1 LRLSQGK
8 IYYSADFPIC
18 QQLFSNFLKKFST
31 GRSVGISN
39 FPQSLFLR
47 KNLAKKASQS
57 SGHRSGR
64 NQLRFLLFKRL
75 SGAALHNSARED
87 CEENFR
93 QNKAENRRNTLCISR
108 FAGVVMAEI
117 CRKTPQMQLCGVAL
131 N

>member
-1 LRLSQGK
+1 MK
-8 IYYSADFPIC
+8 NKAA
-18 QQLFSNFLKKFST
+18 
-31 GRSVGISN
+31 
-39 FPQSLFLR
+39 PQ
-47 KNLAKKASQS
+47 NL
-57 SGHRSGR
+57 
-64 NQLRFLLFKRL
+64 
-75 SGAALHNSARED
+75 ARED

>member
-1 LRLSQGK
+1 LSTTFFQ
-8 IYYSADFPIC
+8 
-18 QQLFSNFLKKFST
+18 FLKKVFDRSFSWHFKLST
-31 GRSVGISN
+31 IAVSS
-39 FPQSLFLR
+39 Q
-47 KNLAKKASQS
+47 KKPRRVPATAVAGTNCDS
-57 SGHRSGR
+57 SFFERI
-64 NQLRFLLFKRL
+64 

-108 FAGVVMAEI
+108 FDNAVMAEI